1 MVLEHIE
8 RACRTMLIRCLIAN
22 ILSMIFNKCFKEL
35 KTFTALLSELLCMS
49 ELLWLSCRRKEN
61 LKSAIH
67 LWFIP
72 LVILRYPSISEL
84 LQFSII
90 YTIFLFILKLK
101 VKLNRLFK
109 KLKLIFAVEQF
120 YSLSW
125 IPSWTCCGENILQQ
139 ER

>member
-1 MVLEHIE
+1 
-8 RACRTMLIRCLIAN
+8 
-22 ILSMIFNKCFKEL
+22 MIFSKCFKEL
-35 KTFTALLSELLCMS
+35 KTFTALLSELLCLS
-49 ELLWLSCRRKEN
+49 ELLRLSCRRKEN

-109 KLKLIFAVEQF
+109 KLKLIFAVE
-120 YSLSW
+120 
-125 IPSWTCCGENILQQ
+125 
-139 ER
+139 